1 MWIPEHGARL
11 ARRDEGADRQYSTTE
26 QSASAKAATRP
37 RGPLICMTDNQT
49 VPRDSSTLLPEPI
62 GQAVDA
68 AHQKKAGNLIVLDLR
83 PSDAFTD
90 YFLICSGRSTRQ
102 VKAIANGIEERLK
115 AIGHR
120 PDHVEG
126 YVTADWVL
134 IDCFDFVVHV
144 FTPETRDFYALER
157 LWGNAV
163 RVEI

>member
-1 MWIPEHGARL
+1 
-11 ARRDEGADRQYSTTE
+11 
-26 QSASAKAATRP
+26 
-37 RGPLICMTDNQT
+37 MTDNQP
-49 VPRDSSTLLPEPI
+49 VPRDSPTPLPEPI

-90 YFLICSGRSTRQ
+90 YFVICSGRSARQ
-102 VKAIANGIEERLK
+102 VKAIADGIEERLK

-163 RVEI
+163 RVDVSSRYSTSQQSAVSSQ

>member
-1 MWIPEHGARL
+1 
-11 ARRDEGADRQYSTTE
+11 
-26 QSASAKAATRP
+26 
-37 RGPLICMTDNQT
+37 MTDNQP
-49 VPRDSSTLLPEPI
+49 VPRDSPTPLPEPI

-90 YFLICSGRSTRQ
+90 YFVICSGRSTRQ
-102 VKAIANGIEERLK
+102 VKTIADGIEERLK

-126 YVTADWVL
+126 YLTAEWVL

-157 LWGNAV
+157 LWGKAE
-163 RVEI
+163 RVELSQTSAQETGGRRQETGEI